1 MGISDIK
8 HYFYALANFIK
19 DFVYKLSKKLLSV
32 LRFKKETLIKDE
44 RSNNNSTK

>member
-8 HYFYALANFIK
+8 HSIYTMVNLIK
-19 DFVYKLSKKLLSV
+19 EFVYKLSKKLLSL

-44 RSNNNSTK
+44 RTNNNTTK